1 MKIYQHQSLRTFK
14 GLGEAIKT
22 INRILEEGM
31 EDEFEYL
38 IEELYPN
45 GIEERKLNDI
55 LADDRDWV
63 FEQLGI
69 E

>member
-1 MKIYQHQSLRTFK
+1 MKIYQEQSLRTFK
-14 GLGEAIKT
+14 GWGEAIKT

-31 EDEFEYL
+31 EDEFE
-38 IEELYPN
+38 ELYLN
-45 GIEERKLNDI
+45 GIEKGKLNDI
-55 LADDRDWV
+55 LAHDSDWV

>member
-14 GLGEAIKT
+14 GWGEAIKT
-22 INRILEEGM
+22 INSILEEGM